1 MELVKVNDK
10 EIIKNEFKEQRILTI
25 WDIAKLHERKPREV
39 TQNFKYNFR
48 RFKVNVDYYY
58 LTRKDFLKTF
68 KGFKNNIPNNV
79 KFIYLFKA
87 DGYLK
92 LIKSFNELNL
102 SLKNIDKIYK
112 SLGGKKDINILAPN
126 TRFEISFKNV
136 LIEALKELS
145 INVEH
150 QIYVNGYRLDFYIF
164 EFNLVIEYDEY
175 YHKYSKEK
183 DKIREKEIKEKL
195 GNDCKFLRLDY
206 KDSDIKN
213 LMKVLQCIYD
223 EEL

>member
-39 TQNFKYNFR
+39 TQNFKYI
-48 RFKVNVDYYY
+48 KDKMILGEDYF
-58 LTRKDFLKTF
+58 LISKDELSDSKILVQDF
-68 KGFKNNIPNNV
+68 IPNNV
-79 KFIYLFKA
+79 KSIYLFKA

-145 INVEH
+145 IYVEH

-164 EFNLVIEYDEY
+164 GFNLVIEYDEY
-175 YHKYSKEK
+175 YHKYNKEK

>member
-25 WDIAKLHERKPREV
+25 WDIAKLHERKPRDI
-39 TQNFKYNFR
+39 TQSFKYNFR

-68 KGFKNNIPNNV
+68 KGFKNKIPNNV

-164 EFNLVIEYDEY
+164 GFNLVIEYDEY
-175 YHKYSKEK
+175 YHKYNKEK